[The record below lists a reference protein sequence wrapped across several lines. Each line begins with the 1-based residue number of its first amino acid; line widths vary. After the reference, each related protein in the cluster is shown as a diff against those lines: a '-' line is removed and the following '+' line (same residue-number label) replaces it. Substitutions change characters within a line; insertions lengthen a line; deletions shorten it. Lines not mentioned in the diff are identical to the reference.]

1 MDKLL
6 TVNQVAKLLN
16 VWPETVRRWDNT
28 GQLSSVRTPGGHR
41 RYRESQV
48 LALLGEP
55 AKSGKQLR
63 CAVYARVANQDH
75 ADTGGLQRQKEKLI
89 TYAVEKDYRVV
100 AVYTEVASGLN
111 ENREELAKLIK
122 MALQGEVD
130 VVITEN
136 KERLAGFGY
145 SYLKEFLASCK
156 VKIEFVET
164 ENGPD
169 YQEEMI
175 EDLVGIIA
183 SFSTKIYGKRG
194 NKIAKKIVQFI
205 KEEITVQS

>member
-55 AKSGKQLR
+55 IKSGNQVR
-63 CAVYARVANQDH
+63 CAIYARVANQEH
-75 ADTGGLQRQKEKLI
+75 ADTGNLQRQKERLI

-100 AVYTEVASGLN
+100 AVYTEIASGMN

-122 MALQGEVD
+122 TALQGEID
-130 VVITEN
+130 VVVTEN
-136 KERLAGFGY
+136 RDRLAGIGY
-145 SYLKEFLASCK
+145 NYLKEFLLSYK
-156 VKIEFVET
+156 VNIEFMEMD
-164 ENGPD
+164 EILDN
-169 YQEEMI
+169 QEELLN
-175 EDLVGIIA
+175 DLVDIIT
-183 SFSTKIYGKRG
+183 SFSARIYGKRG
-194 NKIAKKIVQFI
+194 NRVAKKITQI
-205 KEEITVQS
+205 INEEISDVK

>member
-55 AKSGKQLR
+55 TNSGNQVR
-63 CAVYARVANQDH
+63 CAVYARVANQEH
-75 ADTGGLQRQKEKLI
+75 ANTGSLQRQKERLI

-100 AVYTEVASGLN
+100 AVYTEIASGLN
-111 ENREELAKLIK
+111 ENREELAKLIRT
-122 MALQGEVD
+122 ALQGEVD
-130 VVITEN
+130 VVVTEN
-136 KERLAGFGY
+136 RDRLAGFGY
-145 SYLKEFLASCK
+145 NYLKEFLASCK
-156 VKIEFVET
+156 VKIEFIET
-164 ENGPD
+164 DEKSD
-169 YQEEMI
+169 YQDELLD
-175 EDLVGIIA
+175 DLVDIIA
-183 SFSTKIYGKRG
+183 SFSSRIYGKRG
-194 NKIAKKIVQFI
+194 NKIAKKITQII
-205 KEEITVQS
+205 KEEISEIK